1 MTAGWG
7 GIDPTA
13 FDDGPGTT
21 YELGAKQRSEG
32 PLTLNAIR
40 IWHGPAS
47 FALANRRAKIW
58 NATGSALLREV
69 TLPDSLPPGWSSYPL
84 ASSLE
89 LPTTTEYWVTYS
101 TRQYYGATPGN
112 FPVSSV
118 DNLVTT
124 TAGAFN
130 NAVGLFPDNPTAS
143 FFGVDVDYSAG
154 VAGNAPPSVALSAIS
169 SGLTG
174 TLTIVPTDETPATVT
189 YSIDW
194 GDGSVT
200 NTSAEVVQHTYAS
213 TGSYAIVVLATDA
226 GGLVDAAGLVLLILG
241 PDVSYELKVQRRATD
256 AFIAARPTLVTLT
269 PRLPVRSG
277 TGTRLVDQAP
287 RLAQVGRLIE
297 VNATGG
303 PDRGPDGAQRKDV
316 FQLLLPFDGVVG
328 KYDHFTLEGIRH
340 EVTGILPFNGY
351 EVRAEVTR
359 YGETG

>member
-7 GIDPTA
+7 GIDPSA
-13 FDDGPGTT
+13 FDDGAGTT

-32 PLTLNAIR
+32 PLTINSIR
-40 IWHGPAS
+40 VWHGPSS

-58 NATGSALLREV
+58 NSTGSALLREV
-69 TLPDSLPPGWSSYPL
+69 ALPDSLPPGWSVYPL
-84 ASSLE
+84 ASALE
-89 LPTTTEYWVTYS
+89 LPSVTEYWVSYS

-112 FPVSSV
+112 FPVSSG
-118 DNLVTT
+118 DALITT
-124 TAGAFN
+124 LAGAFN
-130 NAVGLFPDNPTAS
+130 NATGLFPDNNSLS

-154 VAGNAPPSVALSAIS
+154 VGGNVPPSISLSAIS
-169 SGLTG
+169 AGLTG
-174 TLTIVPTDETPATVT
+174 TLTIVPTDEAPATVN

-200 NTSAEVVQHTYAS
+200 NTSAEVVQHVYAS
-213 TGSYAIVVLATDA
+213 TGTYAIVVLATDA
-226 GGLVDAAGLVLLILG
+226 GGLVDAAGLVLRVLG
-241 PDVSYELKVQRRATD
+241 PDVPYETVVNRRATD
-256 AFIAARPTLVTLT
+256 HFIGARPSLLALT

-277 TGTRLVDQAP
+277 TGTRLVDQTP
-287 RLAQVGRLIE
+287 RDPQVCRLIE

-328 KYDHFTLEGIRH
+328 RYDHFTLEGVRW

-359 YGETG
+359 YGEAG